1 MFGNCRTIS
10 SVKMRFLWKKMLIV
24 FTYNSNKEGRENR
37 EEIMKEQTSNEE
49 PCRIQKFFENERKC
63 RKGTPLEN
71 SPIIGYIYCGCSK
84 CSPRY

>member
-1 MFGNCRTIS
+1 
-10 SVKMRFLWKKMLIV
+10 
-24 FTYNSNKEGRENR
+24 
-37 EEIMKEQTSNEE
+37 MKEQTSNEE